1 MKNLNKTTVIAL
13 LFLFQTVLVL
23 AQNNS
28 QDGAYKKEIADF
40 FSKRDKDLRSPSSPL
55 NLIGMLWLEE
65 GENSFGS
72 GEKNKL
78 VVPVPGFP
86 ENAGSYFVE
95 KRKVTARFDKGS
107 GVLHNGQPAEEN
119 LNVYPGR
126 APVSLER
133 GAVHWFVQDSGGEL
147 AIRLL
152 NNDSENQA
160 KFKGV
165 ERFPV
170 NENLRVKAHFK
181 PYASNSTIPITTVFG
196 KTNERAAAGLLEFE
210 IDGKPYK
217 LEALDKGNGGLF
229 IVFSDQLAGRE
240 TYPFRF
246 LNAEKPNSDGSVI
259 VDFNKATNPN
269 CAFSVHAPCP
279 LPPKQNKLTVPIPAG
294 EKKYTLESI

>member
-1 MKNLNKTTVIAL
+1 MKNLNKTTGLAL
-13 LFLFQTVLVL
+13 LFLLQAVLVF
-23 AQNNS
+23 AQTNELS
-28 QDGAYKKEIADF
+28 ADYKKEITAF
-40 FSKRDKDLRSPSSPL
+40 FDKRDKDLRAPSSPL
-55 NLIGMLWLEE
+55 NLIGMLWLEQ

-86 ENAGSYFVE
+86 EIAGSYYVE
-95 KRKVTARFDKGS
+95 GRKVTARFDERS
-107 GVLHNGQPAEEN
+107 GVLLDGKAAGEN
-119 LNVYPGR
+119 LNVYTGKG
-126 APVSLER
+126 PVSLER

-152 NNDSENQA
+152 NNESENQA

-170 NENLRVKAHFK
+170 DEKWRVKAHFK
-181 PYASNSTIPITTVFG
+181 PYASNSTIPITTIFG

-210 IDGKPYK
+210 IGGKPYK

-229 IVFSDQLAGRE
+229 IVFSDQLGGKE
-240 TYPFRF
+240 TYAFRF
-246 LNAEKPNSDGSVI
+246 LNAEKPGSDGSVI

-269 CAFSVHAPCP
+269 CAFSVYAPCP
-279 LPPKQNKLTVPIPAG
+279 LPPKQNKFTIAIPAG